1 GGHRRQRHER
11 DGAAKRPVDLH
22 ARAGFWRQPAHAGHR
37 EPLRHEPG
45 RGRERQALRR
55 PARRLR
61 GRGAASVHGEPVH
74 GSAARAAVFLH
85 LDPVPQHRPHPA
97 RGRLGGDPGP
107 GRHRQR
113 AHPGRDQRRQPVRL
127 DADLAAGAAEAPDD
141 RCAFADRR
149 LRPRHAEVRPP
160 MMARINLL
168 PHRSERRKRA
178 RQHFFVVAGGT
189 ALLGALIVV
198 AMHGFYAAKI
208 DSQIERNR
216 FLKSEIAKLDK
227 EIAEINKLKDEIA
240 ALLARKQVI
249 ETLQTDRAQTVHLLD
264 ELVRQM
270 PEGVY
275 LKSMVQRGLRISV
288 AGYAQSNARVSTLM
302 RNIESS
308 PWLANPGLVEVKAA
322 SVDKRRV
329 SEFNLYFDVKRP
341 DAKDDKAPAK
351 PAAKP
356 AATKG

>member
-1 GGHRRQRHER
+1 
-11 DGAAKRPVDLH
+11 
-22 ARAGFWRQPAHAGHR
+22 
-37 EPLRHEPG
+37 
-45 RGRERQALRR
+45 
-55 PARRLR
+55 
-61 GRGAASVHGEPVH
+61 
-74 GSAARAAVFLH
+74 
-85 LDPVPQHRPHPA
+85 
-97 RGRLGGDPGP
+97 
-107 GRHRQR
+107 
-113 AHPGRDQRRQPVRL
+113 
-127 DADLAAGAAEAPDD
+127 
-141 RCAFADRR
+141 
-149 LRPRHAEVRPP
+149 

-302 RNIESS
+302 RNLGAS
-308 PWLANPGLVEVKAA
+308 PYLENPELVEIKAVPSPDKSGNRVNEFNMFIHIKRAQAEAAA
-322 SVDKRRV
+322 SRRAAA
-329 SEFNLYFDVKRP
+329 
-341 DAKDDKAPAK
+341 DAAPP
-351 PAAKP
+351 PAYSKTGVP
-356 AATKG
+356 SGGFK